1 MLPVLTNRVQS
12 WPETGDW
19 MDREFGRM
27 LRRFWNE
34 GNGSQTAPT
43 AMYPVNIW
51 EDDDSVHVEA
61 EMPGFKKDEIELTLE
76 QGMLTITG
84 ERKQQSEADK
94 DENALLNE
102 RRFMRYQRSFTL
114 PSTVDDQ
121 NVNAHLEDGVLH
133 ITLPKRAEVKPRR
146 IQVS

>member
-1 MLPVLTNRVQS
+1 MLPVLINRVQN

-34 GNGSQTAPT
+34 GNGTQAAPM

-61 EMPGFKKDEIELTLE
+61 ELPGFKKDEVELTLG
-76 QGMLTITG
+76 QGMLTITA
-84 ERKQQSEADK
+84 ERKQQPEAEK
-94 DENALLNE
+94 SENALLHE

-114 PSTVDDQ
+114 PSSVDDKD
-121 NVNAHLEDGVLH
+121 VNAHLEDGVLH
-133 ITLPKRAEVKPRR
+133 ITLPKRADVKPRR